1 MASRMANLVC
11 FYEVFG
17 VYAVMCNM
25 ISVMNGISTS
35 ALVLPRL
42 LGLGE
47 IGSALE
53 ILLAPYAGGN
63 NDFDGKYY
71 GNMFCSGSLCGGT
84 GYPRTPTSPCAFD
97 RPLKE
102 Q

>member
-35 ALVLPRL
+35 ALVLARL

-47 IGSALE
+47 LGSALE
-53 ILLAPYAGGN
+53 ILWHR
-63 NDFDGKYY
+63 
-71 GNMFCSGSLCGGT
+71 MQGGT
-84 GYPRTPTSPCAFD
+84 MILTGSTMGICSAQARSVEAQDIPGRQHRLVNLTDP
-97 RPLKE
+97 
-102 Q
+102 